1 MRAGTQI
8 NETVEPMIARSPQFD
23 PHSDRTTASTVPPV
37 LRVPAIILRA
47 LFLGALIVIVA
58 RLSTPQSETI
68 WAVHETTGDLIRVA
82 VGFAACMWLLTHI
95 FILPKDAAEYRNRLY
110 FGLVSAPLVWVIAVL
125 KW

>member
-1 MRAGTQI
+1 
-8 NETVEPMIARSPQFD
+8 
-23 PHSDRTTASTVPPV
+23 
-37 LRVPAIILRA
+37 
-47 LFLGALIVIVA
+47 
-58 RLSTPQSETI
+58 
-68 WAVHETTGDLIRVA
+68 